1 LGADAAQ
8 EVEAGTG
15 DLRPAGHVDRA
26 EALGDLEVVLDRV
39 VEARHLAHVLAH
51 GEVVLEPLG
60 GALGEVRDLAQ
71 RGVADGERLP
81 GLGLEPLDIGGELL
95 DLCQQRLLL
104 LALRLG
110 DLLAEGLLLGAR
122 GFERRGGLAPAD
134 VRLEHRV
141 HGGGVTATRP
151 LGVTDGF
158 GVLAQVPQIDHC
170 SRVPARTGASTLT
183 RMDLT
188 LLLSVA
194 SVVTALVSLVLL
206 VVVLRHLGRHR
217 RELTALKATAQRIEA
232 DDRRVTGPERTPADG
247 SSPDGEPED
256 EPADGDQLRR
266 IAVVLNPSKFEGT
279 AAFRR
284 TIGEVVDRVE
294 GAETVFYETTIDDPG
309 VGQAR
314 QAVAEGADLV
324 MAAGGDG
331 TVRMVAS
338 VLAGTDTRMGIIPA
352 GTGNLLARNVDIPL
366 EDPAAAMVAAL
377 TGRDR
382 QVDVGWLRAG
392 GSVSAARS
400 AERQIF
406 LVIAGFGAD
415 AEMIGYTDPAMKKR
429 IGWIAYAV
437 GGIRT
442 VL

>member
-1 LGADAAQ
+1 
-8 EVEAGTG
+8 
-15 DLRPAGHVDRA
+15 
-26 EALGDLEVVLDRV
+26 
-39 VEARHLAHVLAH
+39 
-51 GEVVLEPLG
+51 
-60 GALGEVRDLAQ
+60 
-71 RGVADGERLP
+71 
-81 GLGLEPLDIGGELL
+81 
-95 DLCQQRLLL
+95 
-104 LALRLG
+104 
-110 DLLAEGLLLGAR
+110 
-122 GFERRGGLAPAD
+122 
-134 VRLEHRV
+134 
-141 HGGGVTATRP
+141 
-151 LGVTDGF
+151 
-158 GVLAQVPQIDHC
+158 
-170 SRVPARTGASTLT
+170 
-183 RMDLT
+183 MDLT

-194 SVVTALVSLVLL
+194 SVATALVSLVLL

-442 VL
+442 VLGRSVDVVVELPDETRHAHKARTVLLGNVGRLPGGLVLMPDATIDNGRLEVVVAGWRGAAGFSQVAAQVVNPRLKPRLGARLSTMERYLTTGIRVVTTKAQPVQLDGDTDGEATHLLATVDPGVLRLRTPA